1 MAAERKFIIESIWST
16 KSNFDAQTPVHTLKE
31 EWQPAANL
39 DLDVKVNEVEGK
51 HVVELII
58 NVNVSIKET
67 NVFTLSSTHTGVFS
81 IDGYEGEELEQIV
94 KSFCPS
100 IIYPYAR
107 EKVSSIVSGAG
118 YPPLHLSPVDFDARF
133 RAEKEGK

>member
-1 MAAERKFIIESIWST
+1 MAAERKFIIESIWAT
-16 KSNFDAQTPVHTLKE
+16 KSSFEAQTPVHTLKE
-31 EWQPAANL
+31 EWQPSANL
-39 DLDVKVNEVEGK
+39 DLDVVPVEVDGK
-51 HVVELII
+51 HAVELVI
-58 NVNVSIKET
+58 NVTVNIKET
-67 NVFTLSSTHTGVFS
+67 QVFTLSSTHTGVFS
-81 IDGYEGEELEQIV
+81 IEGYEGEELEQIL

-107 EKVSSIVSGAG
+107 EKVSAMVSGAG